1 MRQNSNIFPS
11 IEHRKYK
18 EKSVECE
25 AMRGVQKMDDAVWRV
40 RKTEE
45 DREENKGYD
54 EVQRRKAKHSRS
66 TACWTQLEEA
76 HLTLVSDVM
85 SSSGKQ
91 QPFFIILSPSAC
103 PPHSFT
109 AFKV

>member
-18 EKSVECE
+18 GKSVECE

-45 DREENKGYD
+45 DREENKG
-54 EVQRRKAKHSRS
+54 V
-66 TACWTQLEEA
+66 
-76 HLTLVSDVM
+76 
-85 SSSGKQ
+85 
-91 QPFFIILSPSAC
+91 
-103 PPHSFT
+103 
-109 AFKV
+109 